1 MLGPDG
7 EGLGRAAE
15 AGHAG
20 AAAAGAGRRV
30 QPAAPVQKQ
39 LLKLVPEQE
48 DGHVIKLRR
57 DFVVFVV
64 VIW

>member
-1 MLGPDG
+1 
-7 EGLGRAAE
+7 
-15 AGHAG
+15 
-20 AAAAGAGRRV
+20 
-30 QPAAPVQKQ
+30 VQKQ